1 MNSWIQERRIEPAA
15 LVVGRLLLATIFLH
29 EGIAKLSNYAGAVAY
44 AKAFGVP
51 AELLPVAI
59 AAELGCGL
67 LVALG
72 LYARAA
78 ALVLAS
84 FCLFTAAVF
93 HSTFGD
99 RNQLLHFEKNL
110 AIAGGLLVLAVRGP
124 GRYVLSRKTLQRET

>member
-72 LYARAA
+72 LYARARPRSRSRA
-78 ALVLAS
+78 GARA
-84 FCLFTAAVF
+84 TAA
-93 HSTFGD
+93 TT
-99 RNQLLHFEKNL
+99 KN
-110 AIAGGLLVLAVRGP
+110 I
-124 GRYVLSRKTLQRET
+124 